1 MMAFTLDEA
10 SRAVELL
17 RPHFPVAEVR
27 KIGNLP
33 DAYFVRTYGE
43 PLDLNTPADVAR
55 FIVSKITNMATL

>member
-1 MMAFTLDEA
+1 MAFTLDEA

-27 KIGNLP
+27 KIGNLQ

-43 PLDLNTPADVAR
+43 PLDLNSPADVAR
-55 FIVSKITNMATL
+55 FIVGKIKDKVTL